1 LSNDV
6 ASSEILLY
14 YNDRNGCSHSPPA
27 RKERS
32 TMTKEEPV
40 KKPPMT
46 YADYLKGAI
55 IETVSELSEEQTLKY
70 IYTMLMGAVT
80 AGTPTADC

>member
-1 LSNDV
+1 M
-6 ASSEILLY
+6 A
-14 YNDRNGCSHSPPA
+14 
-27 RKERS
+27 
-32 TMTKEEPV
+32 
-40 KKPPMT
+40 